1 MAERGISQKFRAL
14 FADTGK
20 QAFFVRSAFREIRLE
35 EVRGNLENPGPGD
48 FVEQRQHQRFP
59 FKAEIRIYPRNRVV
73 VRGQTVDISESGISA
88 MLAVEVPIGEVVRI
102 EFSLASGPVDV
113 YATVRQRN
121 AFRYGLQFLDAGSVQ
136 EAITRTCRQLALDH
150 ELFGPKRG

>member
-1 MAERGISQKFRAL
+1 VAGQGFAE
-14 FADTGK
+14 
-20 QAFFVRSAFREIRLE
+20 VSASFCRLPETTLTLCVSVSREIRLE
-35 EVRGNLENPGPGD
+35 EARGNLAHPAHGD
-48 FVEQRQHQRFP
+48 FVDQRQHQRFP
-59 FKAEIRIYPRNRVV
+59 FKAEIRIYPRNSLV

-102 EFSLASGPVDV
+102 EFNLASGPVEL

-121 AFRYGLQFLDAGSVQ
+121 AFRYGLQFLDAGSAQ

-150 ELFGPKRG
+150 ELFGPKLP